1 MSGKKEYVQLWL
13 SYETYFQSYT
23 PEQVGNLV
31 LAMLAYKDAGKE
43 PEFYG
48 PERFIWPAIRRD
60 IDEAQA
66 AQDAAAQQA
75 RENGKKGGR
84 PRQAP
89 EGLPFEDPLENPSG
103 FLETRETT
111 WTKDKD
117 KDKDNSHRQ
126 GQEQG
131 QSQTPAWAREK
142 MSAAN
147 RLVKQLLMEAREE
160 ARAEEAEA
168 GYDLPPTTAIS
179 PPWPDTEAADQSLR
193 RSPDDS

>member
-1 MSGKKEYVQLWL
+1 MSGKKEYVKLWL

-23 PEQVGNLV
+23 PEQVGNLA
-31 LAMLAYKDAGKE
+31 LAMLAYKDTGEE

-84 PRQAP
+84 PRKIP
-89 EGLPFEDPLENPSG
+89 EGLPFEDPIENPPG
-103 FLETRETT
+103 FSETRETT
-111 WTKDKD
+111 WTKD

-126 GQEQG
+126 GQEQEQG
-131 QSQTPAWAREK
+131 QGQRQTPAWAREK
-142 MSAAN
+142 MAAAD
-147 RLVKQLLMEAREE
+147 RLLAQLMREAKEEAARET
-160 ARAEEAEA
+160 
-168 GYDLPPTTAIS
+168 GDFI
-179 PPWPDTEAADQSLR
+179 
-193 RSPDDS
+193 

>member
-1 MSGKKEYVQLWL
+1 MSGKKEYVKLWL

-60 IDEAQA
+60 INEAQR

-84 PRQAP
+84 PKKTP
-89 EGLPFEDPLENPSG
+89 EAIPSENPPG
-103 FLETRETT
+103 FSETRETT
-111 WTKDKD
+111 WTKDIDID
-117 KDKDNSHRQ
+117 KGNSHRQ
-126 GQEQG
+126 GQGQEQG
-131 QSQTPAWAREK
+131 QRQTPAWAREK
-142 MSAAN
+142 MAAAD

-160 ARAEEAEA
+160 ARAEEMEKE
-168 GYDLPPTTAIS
+168 YDLPPTTAIS
-179 PPWPDTEAADQSLR
+179 LP
-193 RSPDDS
+193 

>member
-1 MSGKKEYVQLWL
+1 MSGKKEYVKLWL

-48 PERFIWPAIRRD
+48 PERFIWPAVRRD

-84 PRQAP
+84 PRKEP
-89 EGLPFEDPLENPSG
+89 EALPSENPPG
-103 FLETRETT
+103 FSETRETT
-111 WTKDKD
+111 WTKDI
-117 KDKDNSHRQ
+117 DKDNSHRQ
-126 GQEQG
+126 GQGQEQEEEKEKEY
-131 QSQTPAWAREK
+131 THAPARARK
-142 MSAAN
+142 NMSTAD
-147 RLVKQLLMEAREE
+147 RLLAQLMREAREE
-160 ARAEEAEA
+160 ARRET
-168 GYDLPPTTAIS
+168 G
-179 PPWPDTEAADQSLR
+179 
-193 RSPDDS
+193 